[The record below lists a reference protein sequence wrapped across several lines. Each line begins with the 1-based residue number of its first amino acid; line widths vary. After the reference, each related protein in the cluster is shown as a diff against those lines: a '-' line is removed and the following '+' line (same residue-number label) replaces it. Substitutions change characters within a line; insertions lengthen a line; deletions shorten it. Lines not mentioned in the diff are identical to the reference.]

1 MKTYISLI
9 CSAIAGFLIILPR
22 AVEGAGD
29 PPELL
34 SYQSYLVDA
43 DGAPLGADGSGGSL
57 PTNYDVVFRIFSASS
72 GGDLLWAEQQTITI
86 DNGYF
91 SVLLG
96 EGSQVGSDPRPA
108 LSEVFSGTT
117 AHERFIGMDVRFVA
131 GGEFTEILPRLRL
144 LTSPYAFLS
153 SQARAIVDPS
163 GTRLVAAD
171 EGSLTVSGTVTAT
184 SFQGNVSA
192 DNVSGV
198 LHPDRIPDLD
208 ESKLQAIIDLVYPV
222 GSFYMQFPDANS
234 NDLSIAFPAKFSPA
248 QLFGGTWE
256 EQWPNESVF
265 FRTGGARS
273 NEARSSGLQDYAT
286 KRLTGYTPWFQVD
299 YNHRGGG
306 RDGVFGKH
314 ENRGGGTDSGNSG
327 DTTTRAFFDSN
338 NQSLS
343 SDTETRPRNRLIK
356 VWKRVE

>member
-1 MKTYISLI
+1 SNSRRLCPQSCFRYRDAYRIRTAPINEGPPVAYPFFNDSHSYCFMKTYISLI

-108 LSEVFSGTT
+108 LSEVFTGTT

-131 GGEFTEILPRLRL
+131 GGEFTEIL
-144 LTSPYAFLS
+144 
-153 SQARAIVDPS
+153 
-163 GTRLVAAD
+163 
-171 EGSLTVSGTVTAT
+171 
-184 SFQGNVSA
+184 
-192 DNVSGV
+192 
-198 LHPDRIPDLD
+198 
-208 ESKLQAIIDLVYPV
+208 
-222 GSFYMQFPDANS
+222 
-234 NDLSIAFPAKFSPA
+234 
-248 QLFGGTWE
+248 
-256 EQWPNESVF
+256 
-265 FRTGGARS
+265 
-273 NEARSSGLQDYAT
+273 
-286 KRLTGYTPWFQVD
+286 
-299 YNHRGGG
+299 
-306 RDGVFGKH
+306 
-314 ENRGGGTDSGNSG
+314 
-327 DTTTRAFFDSN
+327 
-338 NQSLS
+338 
-343 SDTETRPRNRLIK
+343 
-356 VWKRVE
+356 